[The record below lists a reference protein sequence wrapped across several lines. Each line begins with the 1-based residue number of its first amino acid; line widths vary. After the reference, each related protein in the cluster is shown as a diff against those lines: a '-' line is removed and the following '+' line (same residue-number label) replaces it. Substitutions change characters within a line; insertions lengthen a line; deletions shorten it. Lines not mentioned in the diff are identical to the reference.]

1 MEYLIFSPD
10 YPDSLADNVSMKRN
24 NRRSRQQVPPDGA
37 SSLNPSNASPKFE
50 KGYNKNDSQW
60 YDMRDGADSM

>member
-1 MEYLIFSPD
+1 
-10 YPDSLADNVSMKRN
+10 MKRN

-37 SSLNPSNASPKFE
+37 SSLNPSNASPKFD

>member
-1 MEYLIFSPD
+1 M
-10 YPDSLADNVSMKRN
+10 
-24 NRRSRQQVPPDGA
+24 PPDGA

-50 KGYNKNDSQW
+50 KYNKNDSQW